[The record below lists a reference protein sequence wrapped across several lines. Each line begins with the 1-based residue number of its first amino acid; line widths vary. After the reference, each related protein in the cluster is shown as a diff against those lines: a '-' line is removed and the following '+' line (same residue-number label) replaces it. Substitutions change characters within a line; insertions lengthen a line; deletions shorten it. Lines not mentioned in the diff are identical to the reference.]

1 MAKPSTVVRLVA
13 VLATFLAPCLSAQLL
28 PVQHLTT
35 GDGLPQSQVT
45 ALARDGRGYLW
56 VGTLGGLARYNG
68 DTFAVFGVREG
79 LPANRIR
86 ALMTDSWGRLWVGT
100 GAGLAVIDGAGPR
113 TLDLPGT
120 RGTWC
125 GALLQWTDGRVLV
138 GTEHGLRI
146 VSADGHGE
154 LPPPEDLPRT
164 LVTAL
169 ARWGDG
175 VLVAYL
181 DRIVHLHADGATE
194 VLPPPPDGWS
204 TLRQVAVLDGEIW
217 AGGGTDGLW
226 RFAAGSWSEVRYR
239 NHRIRDV
246 WNLETDA
253 SGTMA
258 VASNGGG
265 LYLFGEAVA
274 PDAALH
280 MGRGNGLPSDVV
292 NCSLRDPEGNLW
304 VGTDIGGLV
313 RLGGTAF
320 TTLGVHRGLP
330 DDCVFGLRRTPSGI
344 WAGTLAGAVLL
355 DPGERPAVR
364 RVIGPG
370 DGLSHPLVWTV
381 AATRDG
387 TVWFLTNLGVD
398 ALPAGAARVRP
409 VRDSAIPGNAFDLLD
424 TPDGRLWVGGRSGGA
439 GLAVRDP
446 DGGWRAIGQD
456 TAGNA
461 VPFVRCLAP
470 RRAGGVWASLG
481 DSIAWSDGGL
491 LHVLPKPPP
500 LPGRSWITVLHED
513 SRGRLWAG
521 NDTGLAVREPDG
533 SWQPVELTATSSPHV
548 FALAEDPRGAIW
560 VGTSQGVV
568 RMAPGGEQRL
578 FTPEDGLAAWE
589 TNEHGLLAE
598 AGGRVWIGTI
608 GGLSRYDPTLDRP
621 LREAP
626 PLVVERAELPGRSV
640 DFPERLDL
648 DWRDR
653 HVTVHV
659 AVLAYR
665 DHSRCG
671 YRARLEGVDP
681 GWLPVRRPDREL
693 RYTNLPPGTTRLHLQ
708 PLSAAGIPGPEVVLP
723 ISVQAPLWMRRWFQG
738 TLLLLLVLVGVAVHQ
753 WRMAWLKKRA
763 RELEE
768 EVAART
774 RELAGLAEQLEHLAN
789 HDPLTGLPNRR
800 MVRSALEDVLHL
812 HEGFRRRCGV
822 LLLDVDRFKEVNDVF
837 GHVEGDRVLRE
848 VARQLREFI
857 RPGDVAGRFGGDE
870 FLVVLPGADREAVEA
885 VARRVSGISVTAGEG
900 ERTLQVTVSIGAVAV
915 PGGPGTATPER
926 VLLRADDLLYRVK
939 KGGRGS
945 WECGELEQEDRDGA
959 ESPPDRL

>member
-1 MAKPSTVVRLVA
+1 MTKPATIARLV
-13 VLATFLAPCLSAQLL
+13 VLLVTCLAPGLSAQLL
-28 PVQHLTT
+28 PVQHLTI

-45 ALARDGRGYLW
+45 ALVRDGRGYLW

-68 DTFAVFGVREG
+68 DDFAVFGVREG
-79 LPANRIR
+79 LPANRVR
-86 ALMTDSWGRLWVGT
+86 ALMTDSQGRLWVGT
-100 GAGLAVIDGAGPR
+100 GAGLAVVDGASPR

-120 RGTWC
+120 RGEWC
-125 GALLQWTDGRVLV
+125 GALLEWTDGRILA

-146 VSADGHGE
+146 VTTGEYRE
-154 LPPPEDLPRT
+154 LPPPQDLPRT

-175 VLVAYL
+175 ALVAYL
-181 DRIVHLHADGATE
+181 DRIIHLDGEGMAE
-194 VLPPPPDGWS
+194 VLPPPPGGW
-204 TLRQVAVLDGEIW
+204 TALRHVAVLDGEIW

-226 RFAAGSWSEVRYR
+226 RYTAGSWSEVLYR
-239 NHRIRDV
+239 GQTIRDV
-246 WNLETDA
+246 WNLRADA

-265 LYLFGEAVA
+265 LYLFGGAAA
-274 PDAALH
+274 PGGSLH
-280 MGRGNGLPSDVV
+280 LGRADGLASDVV
-292 NCSLRDPEGNLW
+292 NCTLRDPEGNLW

-355 DPGERPAVR
+355 DPGERPSVR
-364 RVIGPG
+364 RIIGAD

-381 AATRDG
+381 AATPDG

-398 ALPAGAARVRP
+398 ALPAGASRVRP
-409 VRDSAIPGNAFDLLD
+409 VRNSAIPENAFDILD
-424 TPDGRLWVGGRSGGA
+424 TSDGRLWVGGRSARA
-439 GLAVRDP
+439 GLAIREP
-446 DGGWRAIGQD
+446 DGSWQVIDRD
-456 TAGNA
+456 TGGDS
-461 VPFVRCLAP
+461 VSFVRCLAP
-470 RRAGGVWASLG
+470 RHAGGVWASLG
-481 DSIAWSDGGL
+481 DHLAWSDGGP
-491 LHVLPKPPP
+491 LHVLRARPP
-500 LPGRSWITVLHED
+500 LPGRSWITVLLED
-513 SRGRLWAG
+513 TRGRLWTG

-533 SWQPVELTATSSPHV
+533 SWRAVELTAIANSSPHV

-568 RMAPGGEQRL
+568 RMSPGGDQRL
-578 FTPEDGLAAWE
+578 FNPEDGLADWE
-589 TNEHGLLAE
+589 TNEHGLLADT
-598 AGGRVWIGTI
+598 GGRVWIGTI
-608 GGLSRYDPTLDRP
+608 GGLSRYDPALDRP
-621 LREAP
+621 LRQAP
-626 PLVVERAELPGRSV
+626 PLVVERAEMPDRSE
-640 DFPERLDL
+640 DYPDRLDL
-648 DWRDR
+648 GWAER
-653 HVTVHV
+653 HMTVHV
-659 AVLAYR
+659 AVLAFR

-723 ISVQAPLWMRRWFQG
+723 ITVQAPLWMRRWFQG
-738 TLLLLLVLVGVAVHQ
+738 GLFLLLLLAGVAVHR
-753 WRMAWLKKRA
+753 WRMAWLRRHA

-768 EVAART
+768 EVAVRT
-774 RELAGLAEQLEHLAN
+774 RELEDLAEKLEHLAN

-800 MVRSALEDVLHL
+800 LVRSALEDVLHL
-812 HEGFRRRCGV
+812 HEGFRRRFGV
-822 LLLDVDRFKEVNDVF
+822 LLLDVDRFKEVNDIF

-848 VARQLREFI
+848 VARQLRESI
-857 RPGDVAGRFGGDE
+857 RPEDVAGRFGGDE

-885 VARRVSGISVTAGEG
+885 VSLRISRISVMAGEG
-900 ERTLQVTVSIGAVAV
+900 DRRMEVTVSTGAVAV
-915 PGGPGTATPER
+915 PGGPGPVTPER

-939 KGGRGS
+939 KGGRGG
-945 WECGELEQEDRDGA
+945 WKCGELEDRDGTG
-959 ESPPDRL
+959 SPPDRV